1 MLYSLRGKL
10 IYTDHH
16 AAVVE
21 CGGVGYKCAASAATL
36 AALPKLGEEAFLY
49 THMNVR
55 EDAVELFGFSSA
67 VELDSFKMLISVNG
81 VGPKAALAILSALSP
96 DKFALSVAAGDV
108 KALTA
113 AQGVGPKLAQRIVLE
128 LKDKIS
134 NERLAESV
142 GGEMG
147 AVSPVR
153 SSSNTGEAVSALMAL
168 GYSQTEAASAVAKMD
183 ASLSVEELIKGA
195 LKAFAKR
202 G

>member
-1 MLYSLRGKL
+1 M
-10 IYTDHH
+10 
-16 AAVVE
+16 
-21 CGGVGYKCAASAATL
+21 
-36 AALPKLGEEAFLY
+36 
-49 THMNVR
+49 
-55 EDAVELFGFSSA
+55 ELFGFASA
-67 VELDSFKMLISVNG
+67 IELDSFKMLISVNG

-142 GGEMG
+142 GGETG
-147 AVSPVR
+147 AVTPVR

-168 GYSQTEAASAVAKMD
+168 GYSQTEAASAVSKMD